1 MNAEKPSWIR
11 SESGSQE
18 ENQHEEVSEQRV
30 ASILWGRANS
40 LLAAQ
45 QTLTQ
50 GYC

>member
-18 ENQHEEVSEQRV
+18 ENQHEEVSEQK
-30 ASILWGRANS
+30 SILSGGANS
-40 LLAAQ
+40 VQ
-45 QTLTQ
+45 QALTQ